1 MVDTPPND
9 STTAEQRLP
18 ATPPDEGSRW
28 RRRVAPLSAV
38 VAVLFVVVD
47 QITKSWAV
55 ASLDN
60 GRIVHV
66 VGSLQFNL
74 SYNSGM
80 AFGRGRGMG
89 PVIGVIALVVVVYLL
104 IGLRTQGSRLG
115 AIAVGMVM
123 GGAAGN
129 VVDRLFRGS
138 GWFRG
143 AVVDFIDL
151 RWWPVFNVA
160 DIGVTV
166 GGLLLVVGSLFARP
180 GRGTAAGRSE
190 A

>member
-1 MVDTPPND
+1 L
-9 STTAEQRLP
+9 S
-18 ATPPDEGSRW
+18 
-28 RRRVAPLSAV
+28 VAIAI
-38 VAVLFVVVD
+38 VVVILD
-47 QITKSWAV
+47 QITKTWAV
-55 ASLDN
+55 SSLDD
-60 GRIVHV
+60 GRIVRV

-80 AFGRGRGMG
+80 AFGRGQGFG
-89 PVIGVIALVVVVYLL
+89 PIIGVVAIVVVVYLL
-104 IGLRTQGSRLG
+104 IGLRTHGSRLG
-115 AIAVGMVM
+115 TIAVGMVM

-151 RWWPVFNVA
+151 QWWPVFNVA

-166 GGLLLVVGSLFARP
+166 GGVLLVIGSLFARP
-180 GRGTAAGRSE
+180 QAGGESGAASS
-190 A
+190 